1 MGSPPSWSSTY
12 FYVVNQPA
20 ELLEPFE
27 SLRCLHLSEREVR
40 RSTRKIRLADPFEF
54 SLYVAACL
62 ALDTPSGYV
71 VPWEIRVGAI
81 TAASLHPPPWV
92 VYASDIGQGSVSLA
106 VARVSPE
113 ALAQERDLRMRH
125 VERAMRSAS
134 LLDHIRRVRGRRM
147 TVQWFEGDRLWRQD
161 SLDSGADLFDAL
173 TDSSTRNRAHLIHF
187 PDGWYV
193 NGLDWLT

>member
-12 FYVVNQPA
+12 FYVVNQPT

-27 SLRCLHLSEREVR
+27 SLRCLPLNEREVR
-40 RSTRKIRLADPFEF
+40 RSTREIRLADPLEF
-54 SLYVAACL
+54 SLYVSACL

-71 VPWEIRVGAI
+71 LPWEIRIGAI
-81 TAASLHPPPWV
+81 TAASLHPPSWV
-92 VYASDIGQGSVSLA
+92 VFASDIGQGSVSHA
-106 VARVSPE
+106 VARVRPA
-113 ALAQERDLRMRH
+113 ALSQERDLRMGQ

-134 LLDHIRRVRGRRM
+134 LLDDIRRVRGRRM

-173 TDSSTRNRAHLIHF
+173 TDSSTRNRAHLIYF

-193 NGLDWLT
+193 NGIDWLT